1 MPTQRLISM
10 ALLRVRPASLADQIK
25 RAVGINRRVIEPD
38 HGRFFVDPCS
48 NLGWQPCE
56 HGSYEDSMRLTIEE
70 YLPPEGVFLDVGAND
85 GYFTVI
91 AARRCGRSGHVVA
104 VEPQQRLVPILEENI
119 RLNELNKNNVWVLS
133 LAVTDVPG
141 AVTLHLMPS
150 INSGASG
157 LHRATKYRVPTQIV
171 AARTLAQIFDDEKL
185 SRVDLMKVD
194 IEGFEYEALL
204 GSRSVFE
211 EMRVRVL
218 ALELHPT
225 ILAKRGKEVSDIV
238 AMLGATGYVL
248 AKHHGNTVWVAKS

>member
-1 MPTQRLISM
+1 M
-10 ALLRVRPASLADQIK
+10 ALLRVRPASLAEQIK
-25 RAVGINRRVIEPD
+25 RAVGINRLIVEAD

-48 NLGWQPCE
+48 NLGWQLCE
-56 HGSYEDSMRLTIEE
+56 HGSYENGMRLTIEE
-70 YLPPEGVFLDVGAND
+70 YLPSEGVFLDLGANE

-91 AARRCGRSGHVVA
+91 AARRCGPSGQVIA
-104 VEPQQRLVPILEENI
+104 IEPQLRLLPILEENI
-119 RLNELNKNNVWVLS
+119 RLNELNKNNVRVLN

-141 AVTLHLMPS
+141 EVTLHLAPN

-157 LHRATKYRVPTQIV
+157 LYRATKYRVPTQTV

-185 SRVDLMKVD
+185 SCVDLMKVD

-211 EMRVRVL
+211 EMRVRAL

-225 ILAKRGKEVSDIV
+225 IFAKRGKDVLDITK
-238 AMLGATGYVL
+238 MLETTGYAL
-248 AKHHGNTVWVAKS
+248 TKHYGHDVWIATS

>member
-1 MPTQRLISM
+1 M
-10 ALLRVRPASLADQIK
+10 ALLRVRPASLAARIK
-25 RAVGINRRVIEPD
+25 RAVGINRLVVETD

-48 NLGWQPCE
+48 NLGWQLCE
-56 HGSYEDSMRLTIEE
+56 HGSYETGMRLTIEE
-70 YLPPEGVFLDVGAND
+70 YLPAEGVFLDLGANE

-91 AARRCGRSGHVVA
+91 AARRCGPSGHVIA
-104 VEPQQRLVPILEENI
+104 IEPQLRLLPILEENI
-119 RLNELNKNNVWVLS
+119 RLNELNNVRVLN

-141 AVTLHLMPS
+141 EVTLHLAPNV
-150 INSGASG
+150 NSGASG
-157 LHRATKYRVPTQIV
+157 LYRATKYRVPTQTV

-211 EMRVRVL
+211 KMRVRVL

-225 ILAKRGKEVSDIV
+225 ILAKRGKKVRDIV
-238 AMLGATGYVL
+238 TMLEATGYAL
-248 AKHHGNTVWVAKS
+248 TKYHENTVWVAKF